1 MLHRFESGAPP
12 GRAERRSP
20 QPVPSVSRFSR
31 LLAGSA
37 GAALIALCAASAVA
51 QTPDSLA
58 AVPHPRVGLVLSGG
72 SAKGFAHIG
81 VLEVLQQLG
90 IHVDIVTG
98 TSMGAIMGGLYA
110 AGYSPQQLDSLVT
123 REDWS
128 DLFRRPMDRRL
139 QSPAEKTASERYMI
153 TFPLEHARIALP
165 EAVIPRQA
173 IVEHLDRYTW
183 PVHDISDFD
192 DLPTAFG
199 ALVTNLNTGQP
210 ILLRHGSLAQAI
222 EASAAVPGAFAPVR
236 LPDGTPVVDG
246 AVVRNI
252 PAQDAR
258 AMGADLLICVD
269 VSERPSPADSL
280 HTLIDVMDQT
290 VSFRVQDVNRI
301 ERPMCNVVIDPD
313 VNGIPSLDF
322 SQGRQ
327 WIARWRADAL
337 AKRAELMAIADS
349 EHAARGA
356 IPPRPPLP
364 KAKPMFL
371 LQVSWTVVSPGADA
385 LVRTA
390 VGLEDSTWVTEQD
403 IANAVERI
411 YSTGR
416 FDEVAFRTIHRAGGD
431 DLLFDLTEGDRDVVG
446 VGIRYDTP
454 RGASL
459 LAGATVNDWFTP
471 GSKATVTARLG
482 DELQYDGR
490 FILGAGP
497 DSRLQQTYRATFT
510 RTSLPHLRPARAAG
524 PPELDV
530 MEMSAQLVRVFGHVG
545 YLGAELTRGQS
556 NDGALG
562 GDTTFALRRLTY
574 TTVGGIL
581 ALDTY
586 DQVFAPDHGGSVLV
600 RVDRA
605 IGDHRFSRSFA
616 DAQGAF
622 PLHSTITLLARADAG
637 YAGGADLPLHDRFF
651 LGGSVPS
658 TVWASQF
665 VPFFGLDPQSAQGT
679 VVAAARLGL
688 RAEPRDNLY
697 FTAVGNVG
705 NVFDRWPASAGHGE
719 YLTGLGLTVGTM
731 LAPGPLSVSFGTRS
745 LRQTPTIEI
754 LFGAVF

>member
-1 MLHRFESGAPP
+1 MSAS
-12 GRAERRSP
+12 A
-20 QPVPSVSRFSR
+20 
-31 LLAGSA
+31 LL
-37 GAALIALCAASAVA
+37 ALCAAKGAA
-51 QTPDSLA
+51 QQPDPLA

-81 VLEVLQQLG
+81 VLQVLHQLG
-90 IHVDIVTG
+90 IHVDLVTG
-98 TSMGAIMGGLYA
+98 TSMGAIIGGLYA
-110 AGYSPQQLDSLVT
+110 AGYTPDQLDSLVT

-139 QSPAEKTASERYMI
+139 QSPAEKASSERYMI

-165 EAVIPRQA
+165 EAVIPRQG
-173 IVEHLDRYTW
+173 IVEHLERYTW
-183 PVHDISDFD
+183 PVHDVSDFD
-192 DLPTAFG
+192 SLPTPFG
-199 ALVTNLNTGQP
+199 ALVTNLNTGKA

-258 AMGADLLICVD
+258 AMGADLVICVD
-269 VSERPSPADSL
+269 VSERPAPADSL

-301 ERPMCNVVIDPD
+301 ERPLCNVVISPD
-313 VNGIPSLDF
+313 VNGVPSLDF
-322 SQGRQ
+322 SQGRL
-327 WIARWRADAL
+327 WIARGREAAL
-337 AKRAELMAIADS
+337 ARRAELMAIADS

-356 IPPRPPLP
+356 TPPRPPMP
-364 KAKPMFL
+364 RPDSMFL

-385 LVRTA
+385 LVRTS
-390 VGLEDSTWVTEQD
+390 VGLRDSTWVTERD

-416 FDEVAFRTIHRAGGD
+416 FDEVAFRTRHRAGGD

-446 VGIRYDTP
+446 VGVRYDTP
-454 RGASL
+454 RGAAL

-471 GSKATVTARLG
+471 GSKATLTARLG

-510 RTSLPHLRPARAAG
+510 RTSLPHVRPAGAAG

-530 MEMSAQLVRVFGHVG
+530 KEISAQIVRVFGHVG

-556 NDGALG
+556 IDGALG
-562 GDTTFALRRLTY
+562 GDTLFAVRKESY
-574 TTVGGIL
+574 TTVGGVL

-586 DQVFAPDHGGSVLV
+586 DQVFAPSHGGSVLV

-605 IGDHRFSRSFA
+605 LGHHAFSRSFA

-622 PLHSTITLLARADAG
+622 PLHGAVTLLARGDVG

-658 TVWASQF
+658 PVWASQF
-665 VPFFGLDPQSAQGT
+665 VPFYGLDPQSAQGT
-679 VVAAARLGL
+679 VVAAAQAGV
-688 RAEPRDNLY
+688 RAEPRDNL
-697 FTAVGNVG
+697 FVTASGNLG

-719 YLTGLGLTVGTM
+719 YLTGIGLTVGTM

-754 LFGAVF
+754 AFGAVF